1 MSPRFQSI
9 LVLVGV
15 FTLGGVT
22 GGSLTRFY
30 GARRTQRSLNEATPP
45 VFRQRVFIEAL
56 DRNVHLDDD
65 QLDEVRA
72 IMREHE
78 PEIREIRRII
88 GPRTRAL
95 RAAALDEIRRV
106 MRPDQLPRFQRFV
119 DRQDAHM
126 RRMDDDSTPDGQ
138 DYPSPGGPGFPG
150 PGNTGFPP
158 GQGNQ
163 GFPGRPPGR

>member
-1 MSPRFQSI
+1 MSPRIQSI
-9 LVLVGV
+9 FVLVGV
-15 FTLGGVT
+15 FVLGGVT

-30 GARRTQRSLNEATPP
+30 GAHRTQRSLAEASPP

-72 IMREHE
+72 IMHEHE

-119 DRQDAHM
+119 DKQDARFHKF
-126 RRMDDDSTPDGQ
+126 DDDLPPDGQ
-138 DYPSPGGPGFPG
+138 DYPPPGNPGLPG

-158 GQGNQ
+158 GP
-163 GFPGRPPGR
+163 GFGRPPPGR